1 MEGLVERAP
10 KEIVAALPPYK
21 FGPPK
26 SQRPVDLSRPSDPE
40 RVARAMRY
48 AQLLVHSRPFAVAA
62 AFNAK
67 LADVSDEIAATL
79 RSHAEDVLREL
90 RAAPRENRIHAEAHL
105 AVTLNL
111 CELVLGEEEAD
122 FLRRRAR
129 VAAA

>member
-1 MEGLVERAP
+1 
-10 KEIVAALPPYK
+10 
-21 FGPPK
+21 
-26 SQRPVDLSRPSDPE
+26 
-40 RVARAMRY
+40 MRY
-48 AQLLVHSRPFAVAA
+48 ARLLVHSRPFAVAA

-67 LADVSDEIAATL
+67 LNDVSDEIATAL

-90 RAAPRENRIHAEAHL
+90 RTAPRETRTHAEAHL
-105 AVTLNL
+105 AVTFNL